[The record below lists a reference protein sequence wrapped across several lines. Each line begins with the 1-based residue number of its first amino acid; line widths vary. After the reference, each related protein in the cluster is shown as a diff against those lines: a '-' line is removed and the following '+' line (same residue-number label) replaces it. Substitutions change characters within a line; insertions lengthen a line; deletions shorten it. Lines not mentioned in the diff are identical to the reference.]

1 MKREVTNV
9 IRFCMD
15 ELLPP
20 FIRDNKYFMY
30 PFFYYA
36 FRGRNIKTMMEFK
49 SMVGKMSEE
58 EYMDIYK
65 NLNTIGSNRPTDLNQ
80 SSIDYIMSQ
89 IDDSD
94 QSVIDVGC
102 GRGYFVKKLM
112 ERFPEKKIYGAD
124 LLPPLDIPQLYYL
137 QTNIE
142 KIPLSDKSV
151 DVVVCSHVLEHV
163 QDFDKAVEELKRI
176 ARKKIIITVPKQR
189 YYYYTLDLHLRF
201 FNREY
206 ELAEAMKMDDYE
218 IKNRNGDFVF
228 VGRVT

>member
-102 GRGYFVKKLM
+102 GRGYFVEKLI

-124 LLPPLDIPQLYYL
+124 LLPPLDIPQLHYL

>member
-20 FIRDNKYFMY
+20 IIRDNKYFMY

-102 GRGYFVKKLM
+102 GRGYFVEKLI

-124 LLPPLDIPQLYYL
+124 LLPPLDIPQLHYL

>member
-9 IRFCMD
+9 IRFYMD

-49 SMVGKMSEE
+49 SMVGKMSEQ

-89 IDDSD
+89 IDDTD

-102 GRGYFVKKLM
+102 GRGYFVEKLM

-124 LLPPLDIPQLYYL
+124 LLPPLDIPQLHYL

-218 IKNRNGDFVF
+218 IKNRKGDFVF

>member
-30 PFFYYA
+30 PIFYYA
-36 FRGRNIKTMMEFK
+36 FRGRDIKTMMEFK
-49 SMVGKMSEE
+49 SLVGKMSEE

-102 GRGYFVKKLM
+102 GRGYFVEKLI
-112 ERFPEKKIYGAD
+112 ERFPDKKIYGAD
-124 LLPPLDIPQLYYL
+124 LLPPLDIPQLHYL

-201 FNREY
+201 FNHEF
-206 ELAEAMKMDDYE
+206 ELAEAMNMDDYE
-218 IKNRNGDFVF
+218 IKNRKGDFVF

>member
-49 SMVGKMSEE
+49 SMVGKMLEQ

-89 IDDSD
+89 IDDTD

-102 GRGYFVKKLM
+102 GRGYFVEKLM

-124 LLPPLDIPQLYYL
+124 LLPPLDIPQLHYL

-142 KIPLSDKSV
+142 KIPLSSKSV

-218 IKNRNGDFVF
+218 IKNRKGDFVF

>member
-1 MKREVTNV
+1 
-9 IRFCMD
+9 
-15 ELLPP
+15 
-20 FIRDNKYFMY
+20 
-30 PFFYYA
+30 
-36 FRGRNIKTMMEFK
+36 
-49 SMVGKMSEE
+49 MVGKMSEQ

-89 IDDSD
+89 IDDTD

-102 GRGYFVKKLM
+102 GRGYFVEKLM

-124 LLPPLDIPQLYYL
+124 LLPPLDIPQLHYL

-142 KIPLSDKSV
+142 KIPLSSKSV

-218 IKNRNGDFVF
+218 IKNRKGDFVF

>member
-20 FIRDNKYFMY
+20 IIRDNKYFMY

-102 GRGYFVKKLM
+102 GRGYFVEKLI

-124 LLPPLDIPQLYYL
+124 LLPPLDIPQLHYL

-218 IKNRNGDFVF
+218 IKNRKGDFVF

>member
-49 SMVGKMSEE
+49 SMVGKMSEQ

-89 IDDSD
+89 IDDTD

-102 GRGYFVKKLM
+102 GRGYFVEKLM

-124 LLPPLDIPQLYYL
+124 LLPPLDIPQLHYL

-218 IKNRNGDFVF
+218 IKNRKGDFVF

>member
-49 SMVGKMSEE
+49 SMVGKMSEQ

-89 IDDSD
+89 IDDTD

-102 GRGYFVKKLM
+102 GRGYFVEKLM
-112 ERFPEKKIYGAD
+112 ERFPDKKIYGAD
-124 LLPPLDIPQLYYL
+124 LLPPLDIPQLHYL

-142 KIPLSDKSV
+142 KIPLSSKSV

-218 IKNRNGDFVF
+218 IKNRKGDFVF

>member
-49 SMVGKMSEE
+49 SMVGKMSEQ

-89 IDDSD
+89 IDDTD

-102 GRGYFVKKLM
+102 GRGYFVEKLM

-124 LLPPLDIPQLYYL
+124 LLPPLDIPQLHYL

-142 KIPLSDKSV
+142 KIPLSSKSV

-218 IKNRNGDFVF
+218 IKNRKGDFVF